1 MHQSYPCTIVHPS
14 FVKLVT
20 IISRLIQAY
29 CTFCQRRS
37 PPSSTHTS
45 LEVHVPTCTPLPI
58 PCTPS
63 PPAPSCLYITP
74 LSSSSTLVNSHELL
88 ISTVGGNDYED
99 AVPPRPDTPLP
110 LGDFD
115 FESED
120 KEEELSLAA
129 VQFAEHINN
138 EIRAN
143 WFLYHLLERDF
154 GGPGSFI
161 GTSPFRV
168 HNFYLTHF
176 LTHEWTGEENITIR
190 PALHSER
197 DLLYPHKTRE
207 HEYEPSAHSSSSSS
221 LAGPDNPNLVN
232 SPSNSSYFTA
242 VVAEPTLLSTEVNSG
257 ENTLESS
264 ASRPESPSQIEE
276 Q

>member
-1 MHQSYPCTIVHPS
+1 M
-14 FVKLVT
+14 
-20 IISRLIQAY
+20 
-29 CTFCQRRS
+29 
-37 PPSSTHTS
+37 
-45 LEVHVPTCTPLPI
+45 
-58 PCTPS
+58 
-63 PPAPSCLYITP
+63 P
-74 LSSSSTLVNSHELL
+74 LSSSSTLVNSCVLL
-88 ISTVGGNDYED
+88 ISTVGGNDYKE

-129 VQFAEHINN
+129 VQFTEHINN
-138 EIRAN
+138 KIRAN
-143 WFLYHLLERDF
+143 RFLYHLLERDF
-154 GGPGSFI
+154 GGPGVFI
-161 GTSPFRV
+161 GTSPFQV
-168 HNFYLTHF
+168 HDFYLTHF
-176 LTHEWTGEENITIR
+176 LTHEWTSEENVTIR

-197 DLLYPHKTRE
+197 DLLHPHKTRE
-207 HEYEPSAHSSSSSS
+207 HKYEPSAHSSSSSS

-257 ENTLESS
+257 KNMSESS
-264 ASRPESPSQIEE
+264 AFQPESPSQIEE